1 LWLFDYKPKGLAA
14 DLRMKEIIDIVAA
27 YEKAVIQ
34 QKKTALATVVLVEGS
49 AYRRAGARM
58 LITED
63 GQLTGA
69 ISGGCLEGDALRKAR
84 MVILQQE
91 PLLVTYDT
99 MDDDDAK
106 LGVGLGCNG
115 IIHILIEPIND
126 GQTNPINL
134 LKAVIAS
141 RGYSVLVT
149 VFSVEDRKAPQPGSC
164 LCLADGNTLS
174 NGLEILP
181 YRNELQQDAKNA
193 LYNQHSAI
201 TVYQGYTAFVEC
213 VKPLISLVILGAGN
227 DAIPLARIAAILGWN
242 TTIVDGRPNYASAER
257 FPSVNKIM
265 VTKPDGIL
273 DNLELNEWTAFV
285 LMTHNYNYEIAF
297 LKELLP
303 LHPYYIGILGPK
315 KKLERMLDE
324 LEENGTV
331 ITERNLETIHG
342 PVGLDIGSETSEE
355 IALSIMAEIKAVFSE
370 RNGRSLKFKTSVI
383 HST

>member
-1 LWLFDYKPKGLAA
+1 
-14 DLRMKEIIDIVAA
+14 MKEIIDIVAA
-27 YEKAVIQ
+27 YEEAVRQ
-34 QKKTALATVVLVEGS
+34 DKKTALATVVLVEGS

-126 GQTNPINL
+126 GQVNPITL
-134 LKAVIAS
+134 LKTVIS
-141 RGYSVLVT
+141 SNGHSVLVT

-164 LCLADGNTLS
+164 LCLTNGETLM
-174 NGLEILP
+174 NGLEALP
-181 YRNELQQDAKNA
+181 YKDELLEDAKNA
-193 LYNQHSAI
+193 LNNQRSSI
-201 TVYQGYTAFVEC
+201 TAYQGYTAFVEC
-213 VKPLISLVILGAGN
+213 IKPLISLVVVGAGN
-227 DAIPLARIAAILGWN
+227 DCIPLTKIASVLGWN
-242 TTIVDGRPNYASAER
+242 ITVADGRANYVTAER
-257 FPSVNKIM
+257 FPSANKL
-265 VTKPDGIL
+265 VVAKPDQVL
-273 DNLELNEWTAFV
+273 NNLQINEWTAFV

-303 LHPYYIGILGPK
+303 LQTSYIGILGPR
-315 KKLERMLDE
+315 KKLERMLED
-324 LEENGTV
+324 LEISGTT
-331 ITERNLETIHG
+331 ITQRNLETIHG

-355 IALSIMAEIKAVFSE
+355 IALSIIAEIKAVFSE
-370 RNGRSLKFKTSVI
+370 RNGMSLKYKTTVI
-383 HST
+383 HNA

>member
-1 LWLFDYKPKGLAA
+1 
-14 DLRMKEIIDIVAA
+14 MKELIDIVSG
-27 YEKAVIQ
+27 YERSLKSA
-34 QKKTALATVVLVEGS
+34 KKTALATVVLVEGS

-115 IIHILIEPIND
+115 IIHILIEPIIH
-126 GQTNPINL
+126 GQANPITL

-141 RGYSVLVT
+141 SGYSVLVT
-149 VFSVEDRKAPQPGSC
+149 VFNLEDRKASQPGSC
-164 LCLADGNTLS
+164 VCLGNGQIIQ

-181 YRNELQQDAKNA
+181 YKSELLEDANHA
-193 LYNQHSAI
+193 LDTRRSAI
-201 TVYQGYTAFVEC
+201 TGYQGYTAFVEC

-227 DAIPLARIAAILGWN
+227 DAIPLTKIAVVLGWN
-242 TTIVDGRPNYASAER
+242 ITVVDGRPNYVTAER
-257 FPSVNKIM
+257 FPSASKLVIA
-265 VTKPDGIL
+265 KPEKVL
-273 DNLELNEWTAFV
+273 DSVEANDWTAFV
-285 LMTHNYNYEIAF
+285 LMTHNYNYEVGF

-303 LHPYYIGILGPK
+303 LHPPYIGILGPK
-315 KKLERMLDE
+315 KKLERILGE
-324 LEENGTV
+324 LEEEGTM
-331 ITERNLETIHG
+331 ITEKNLETIHG

-355 IALSIMAEIKAVFSE
+355 IALSIVAEVKAVLSE
-370 RNGRSLKFKTSVI
+370 RNGCPLKYKNTVI
-383 HST
+383 HSA

>member
-1 LWLFDYKPKGLAA
+1 
-14 DLRMKEIIDIVAA
+14 MKEIIDIVAA
-27 YEKAVIQ
+27 YEKAVKA

-115 IIHILIEPIND
+115 IIHILIEPIID
-126 GQTNPINL
+126 SQPNPMTL
-134 LKAVIAS
+134 LKAVISS

-149 VFSVEDRKAPQPGSC
+149 VFNIEDRKTPQPGSC
-164 LCLADGNTLS
+164 LCLADGQTIQ
-174 NGLEILP
+174 NGLNVLA
-181 YRNELQQDAKNA
+181 YNNELIEDANNA
-193 LYNQHSAI
+193 LDTQRSAI
-201 TVYQGYTAFVEC
+201 TAYQGYTAFIEC

-227 DAIPLARIAAILGWN
+227 DAIPLTKISAILGWN
-242 TTIVDGRPNYASAER
+242 ISVVDGRPNYVTAER
-257 FPSVNKIM
+257 FSSAGQLVIA
-265 VTKPDGIL
+265 KPDKV
-273 DNLELNEWTAFV
+273 LENVAINEWTAFV
-285 LMTHNYNYEIAF
+285 LMTHNYNYEFAF

-303 LHPYYIGILGPK
+303 LHPSYIGLLGPK
-315 KKLERMLDE
+315 KKMERMLCE
-324 LEENGTV
+324 LEESGTT

-342 PVGLDIGSETSEE
+342 PIGLDIGSETSEE
-355 IALSIMAEIKAVFSE
+355 IALSIVAEIKAVFSE
-370 RNGRSLKFKTSVI
+370 RNGQSLKYKTTVI
-383 HST
+383 HSAK

>member
-1 LWLFDYKPKGLAA
+1 
-14 DLRMKEIIDIVAA
+14 MIDIVAA
-27 YEKAVIQ
+27 YEKALKAG
-34 QKKTALATVVLVEGS
+34 KKTALATVVLVEGS

-84 MVILQQE
+84 MVILQQQ

-115 IIHILIEPIND
+115 IIHILIEPINN
-126 GQTNPINL
+126 GQINPIDL

-149 VFSVEDRKAPQPGSC
+149 MFSIKDRKAPQPGSC
-164 LCLADGNTLS
+164 LCLADGT
-174 NGLEILP
+174 EILNGADTLP
-181 YRNELQQDAKNA
+181 YKNELLDDANNA
-193 LYNQHSAI
+193 LHNQRSSIMA
-201 TVYQGYTAFVEC
+201 YDDYTAFIEC
-213 VKPLISLVILGAGN
+213 VKPLISLIIVGAGN
-227 DAIPLARIAAILGWN
+227 DAIPLTRIAGILGWN
-242 TTIVDGRPNYASAER
+242 TTVVDGRPNYATAER
-257 FPSVNKIM
+257 FPSVKKII
-265 VTKPDGIL
+265 VAKPEYVL
-273 DNLELNEWTAFV
+273 DNLYVNEWTAFV

-303 LHPYYIGILGPK
+303 VNPSYIGVLGPR

-324 LEENGTV
+324 LQDASITL
-331 ITERNLETIHG
+331 TERNLETIHG

-355 IALSIMAEIKAVFSE
+355 IALSIVAEIKAVFSE
-370 RNGRSLKFKTSVI
+370 RNGHPLKYKTTVI

>member
-1 LWLFDYKPKGLAA
+1 
-14 DLRMKEIIDIVAA
+14 MKEIIDIVTA
-27 YEKAVIQ
+27 YEKAVKAK
-34 QKKTALATVVLVEGS
+34 KKTALATVVMVEGS

-63 GQLTGA
+63 GELTGA

-126 GQTNPINL
+126 GQTNPITL
-134 LKAVIAS
+134 LKAAIDS

-149 VFSVEDRKAPQPGSC
+149 VFSIEDRKAPQPGSC
-164 LCLADGNTLS
+164 LCLANGQIIP
-174 NGLEILP
+174 NGLENLP
-181 YRNELQQDAKNA
+181 YKDELLEDAKNV
-193 LYNQHSAI
+193 LDNQQSSI
-201 TVYQGYTAFVEC
+201 TAYQGYTAFVEC
-213 VKPLISLVILGAGN
+213 VKPLISLVVLGAGN
-227 DAIPLARIAAILGWN
+227 DAIPLTKIASVLGWN
-242 TTIVDGRPNYASAER
+242 ITVVDGRPNYASAER
-257 FPSVNKIM
+257 FPSANKIL
-265 VTKPDGIL
+265 VAKPELVLNGLVL
-273 DNLELNEWTAFV
+273 DEWTAFV

-297 LKELLP
+297 LKEVLP
-303 LHPYYIGILGPK
+303 LHSSYIGILGPK

-324 LEENGTV
+324 LEENGTT
-331 ITERNLETIHG
+331 ITEKNLETIHG

-355 IALSIMAEIKAVFSE
+355 IALSIIAEIKAVFSE
-370 RNGRSLKFKTSVI
+370 RNGHSLKYKKKLI

>member
-1 LWLFDYKPKGLAA
+1 
-14 DLRMKEIIDIVAA
+14 MKEIIDIVTA
-27 YEKAVIQ
+27 YERALRA

-115 IIHILIEPIND
+115 VIHILIEPIND
-126 GQTNPINL
+126 GNINPIML
-134 LKAVIAS
+134 LKAVISS

-149 VFSVEDRKAPQPGSC
+149 MFNIEDRKAPQPGSC
-164 LCLADGNTLS
+164 LCLTDGQTIQHLNDFS
-174 NGLEILP
+174 YE
-181 YRNELQQDAKNA
+181 NELLEDAQNA
-193 LYNQHSAI
+193 MDTQHSAI
-201 TVYQGYTAFVEC
+201 TSYQGYTAFVEC

-227 DAIPLARIAAILGWN
+227 DTIPLTKITAILGWHI
-242 TTIVDGRPNYASAER
+242 TVIDGRPNYVTSAR
-257 FPSVNKIM
+257 FPSANKL
-265 VTKPDGIL
+265 VVAKPETAL
-273 DNLELNEWTAFV
+273 DNVELTEWTAFV
-285 LMTHNYNYEIAF
+285 LMTHNYNYEFAF
-297 LKELLP
+297 LKKLLP
-303 LHPYYIGILGPK
+303 LHPSYIGILGPK
-315 KKLERMLDE
+315 KKLERMLGE
-324 LEENGTV
+324 LEEDGTT

-355 IALSIMAEIKAVFSE
+355 IALSIVAEIKAVFSH
-370 RNGRSLKFKTSVI
+370 RNGHPLKYKKTVI
-383 HST
+383 HSA